1 MAIHKKVFRSGR
13 TTLVVSN
20 EELDDIKKVIKSYE
34 ISGLLVKDIG
44 KTIKNE

>member
-1 MAIHKKVFRSGR
+1 MAIHKKVFRSGT

-20 EELDDIKKVIKSYE
+20 EEMNEIKKVIKSLE
-34 ISGLLVKDIG
+34 ISGLLVKDIS